1 MSKWIKLKYIPLILV
16 IISAIILLAI
26 SILGRTPELKAL
38 DEIGANLVRSFS
50 IAESIDTHGGLLNDG
65 KEFIKY
71 EGFDKSEILRAV
83 STKGWHS
90 LPIPDTVSCILYGGE
105 LHARY
110 TDRIPE
116 VKSGYWYFK
125 DRQNNMGDISVIF
138 TRPSANFT
146 VAVYDSAHNSLYYFR
161 YDS

>member
-1 MSKWIKLKYIPLILV
+1 MRKPIKLKYMPLILV
-16 IISAIILLAI
+16 IISTIMLFAI
-26 SILGRTPELKAL
+26 SSLGRTPEQKAL
-38 DEIGANLVRSFS
+38 DEIGADLVRSFS
-50 IAESIDTHGGLLNDG
+50 IAESLDTHGGLLNDG
-65 KEFIKY
+65 ETFIKY

-90 LPIPDTVSCILYGGE
+90 LPMPDTLSCILYGGE
-105 LHARY
+105 LHTRY

-116 VKSGYWYFK
+116 VKSGYWYFN
-125 DRQNNMGDISVIF
+125 DRQNNEGDISVIF

-146 VAVYDSAHNSLYYFR
+146 VAVYDSAHNSLFYFR